1 MRVHTRA
8 YAEGLKSAPGRSEL
22 TTRGATAQPPTRADQ
37 CILGRPN
44 MHSMQLDLNLM
55 AVLDALLEEG
65 SVTGAAERLRL
76 SAPAT
81 SRSLG
86 RIRRLTGDQI
96 LVRTG
101 RTMTPTPYALEIR
114 ADVHHLVAQS
124 RAILEPKRTLDLGN
138 LQRTF
143 TIRGNDALT
152 TAIAPHLLTA
162 IRQAGPG
169 LSVRLLAEADI
180 DTNDLR
186 HGRVD
191 LEISSTMPTLPEINH
206 ETLGADR
213 LVVAFHPDHP
223 CADAPLTAE
232 RFAAADHVIVSR
244 RGRTEDPIDV
254 ALKSLSLRRR
264 VVASAPTS
272 TAALHI
278 VSQSKLL
285 VVVSERICR
294 PTLDACGLRIGTPP
308 FDLAP
313 VPVTLAWHQ
322 RYDNDKAHAW
332 LRNRVRDSF
341 AGFLGHRPTTG
352 ADAAEAGPADV

>member
-1 MRVHTRA
+1 
-8 YAEGLKSAPGRSEL
+8 
-22 TTRGATAQPPTRADQ
+22 
-37 CILGRPN
+37 
-44 MHSMQLDLNLM
+44 MQLDLNLL

-114 ADVHHLVAQS
+114 DDVHYLVEQS
-124 RAILEPKRTLDLGN
+124 RAILEPKRTLDLGT
-138 LQRTF
+138 LRRAF
-143 TIRGNDALT
+143 IIRGNDALT
-152 TAIAPHLLTA
+152 TAIAPHLLAA

-169 LSVRLLAEADI
+169 LSVRLLAEADV

-191 LEISSTMPTLPEINH
+191 LEISSTLPVLPEISH
-206 ETLGADR
+206 ETLGDDR
-213 LVVAFHPDHP
+213 LVVAFRPDHP
-223 CADAPLTAE
+223 CAGAPLTAE

-254 ALKSLSLRRR
+254 ALKDLGLRRR

-278 VSQSKLL
+278 VSRSELL
-285 VVVSERICR
+285 VVVSEQICR
-294 PTLDACGLRIGTPP
+294 PTLDACGLHTGTPP

-313 VPVTLAWHQ
+313 VPVTVAWHQ

-332 LRNRVRDSF
+332 LRTQVRDAF
-341 AGFLGHRPTTG
+341 ATFLGRVG
-352 ADAAEAGPADV
+352 ACRGPAA

>member
-1 MRVHTRA
+1 
-8 YAEGLKSAPGRSEL
+8 
-22 TTRGATAQPPTRADQ
+22 
-37 CILGRPN
+37 
-44 MHSMQLDLNLM
+44 MHPMQLDLNLM

-65 SVTGAAERLRL
+65 SVTGAAVRLRL

-101 RTMTPTPYALEIR
+101 RTMTPTPYALEVR
-114 ADVHHLVAQS
+114 DEVHYLVEQS
-124 RAILEPKRTLDLGN
+124 RAILEPKRTLDLGT
-138 LQRTF
+138 LQRAF

-152 TAIAPHLLTA
+152 TAIAPHLLAA
-162 IRQAGPG
+162 IQRAGRG
-169 LSVRLLAEADI
+169 LSVRLLAETDI

-186 HGRVD
+186 HGMVD
-191 LEISSTMPTLPEINH
+191 LELSSTMPVLPEINH
-206 ETLGADR
+206 EMLGDDR
-213 LVVAFHPDHP
+213 LVVAFRPGHP
-223 CADAPLTAE
+223 CAGAPLTAG

-254 ALKSLSLRRR
+254 ALKSLGLRRR

-278 VSQSKLL
+278 VSQSELL
-285 VVVSERICR
+285 VVVSERMCR
-294 PTLDACGLRIGTPP
+294 PTLDACGLRISTPP
-308 FDLAP
+308 FGLAP

-332 LRNRVRDSF
+332 LRAQVRDSF
-341 AGFLGHRPTTG
+341 AAFLGHRSTTG
-352 ADAAEAGPADV
+352 VDAAEAGPADV

>member
-1 MRVHTRA
+1 
-8 YAEGLKSAPGRSEL
+8 
-22 TTRGATAQPPTRADQ
+22 
-37 CILGRPN
+37 
-44 MHSMQLDLNLM
+44 MQLDLNLL

-114 ADVHHLVAQS
+114 DAVHYLVEQS
-124 RAILEPKRTLDLGN
+124 RAILEPKRTLDLGT
-138 LQRTF
+138 LQRAF

-152 TAIAPHLLTA
+152 TAIAPRLLSAT
-162 IRQAGPG
+162 RQAGPD
-169 LSVRLLAEADI
+169 LSVRMLAETDI

-191 LEISSTMPTLPEINH
+191 LEISSTMPVLPEINH
-206 ETLGADR
+206 ETLGDDR

-223 CADAPLTAE
+223 YAGTPLTAE

-244 RGRTEDPIDV
+244 RGRTEDPIDL
-254 ALKSLSLRRR
+254 ALENLCLRRR

-278 VSQSKLL
+278 VSQSELL
-285 VVVSERICR
+285 VVVPEQICR
-294 PTLDACGLRIGTPP
+294 PTLDACGLRTSTPP
-308 FDLAP
+308 FGLAP
-313 VPVTLAWHQ
+313 VPVILAWHQ

-332 LRNRVRDSF
+332 LRAQVRDSF
-341 AGFLGHRPTTG
+341 AAFLGHRSTTG
-352 ADAAEAGPADV
+352 TDADTARRPTSE